1 MTRETSEGEGFLQ
14 RWSRRKRGEADDAET
29 GSHEASEPAIL
40 DPEADATAQDAPED
54 PELVANREAAEAV
67 DLDSLVYES
76 DFTVFMKKGVPTEL
90 KNAALRKLW
99 RSNPVLAVV
108 DGLNDYDEDFRVAEG
123 ALEHFQSAWKV
134 GKGYAD
140 KAEEVA
146 AEMEEKS
153 ARLADARQRLASG
166 GASNLETDAETKQS
180 VAPEEEDEPT
190 PVEELKEAEEL
201 PLPDHAEGR
210 MAVENTGD
218 TAEEEIPLQKVP
230 IRRRMSFSTD

>member
-1 MTRETSEGEGFLQ
+1 MTRETSESEGFLQ
-14 RWSRRKRGEADDAET
+14 RWSRRKRGEAEDVET
-29 GSHEASEPAIL
+29 ASNEVGEPAIL
-40 DPEADATAQDAPED
+40 DPQDGATAPDMQED

-153 ARLADARQRLASG
+153 ARLADARQRLASADTLG
-166 GASNLETDAETKQS
+166 LEADADARQHIC
-180 VAPEEEDEPT
+180 PEEEDELT
-190 PVEELKEAEEL
+190 PVEGLGPGEEL
-201 PLPDHAEGR
+201 PMPDHTEDQVVDETSEDSAKQ
-210 MAVENTGD
+210 D
-218 TAEEEIPLQKVP
+218 IPPQKVS